1 MSTMSASHSTDPERS
16 TSAPARVYR
25 LVRLCVHLIHG
36 CFYVGVL
43 FPFLNSRLRF
53 RAIRLWSRKLLR
65 ILHVRYTVHGH
76 LPKGTPTL
84 IVSNHVSWL
93 DIWVIDA
100 VIGVRFVAKSD
111 IRRWPVI
118 GFLVKGAGTI
128 FIERD
133 KRHDTARTNRSI
145 VHALTHGEYVAIFP
159 EGICTDGTEVRPYH
173 ASLFQPAVGAGAK
186 VAVMALRYVRRN
198 GELNDD
204 ASYGGERTLV
214 ESTRLILRNETIR
227 AQVIF
232 AGEISVSGK
241 TRRDIAIEAETA
253 TARALSLPPPRRR
266 PGTGADRPAAAP
278 IVDGPTDTLYP
289 NR

>member
-1 MSTMSASHSTDPERS
+1 MSTMSASHPTHPERS

-65 ILHVRYTVHGH
+65 ILHVRYTVRGH
-76 LPKGTPTL
+76 LPAGTPTL

-93 DIWVIDA
+93 DIWVINS

-111 IRRWPVI
+111 IRRWPIV

-145 VHALTHGEYVAIFP
+145 VRALTHAEYVAIFP
-159 EGICTDGTEVRPYH
+159 EGSCTDGTEVRPYH

-186 VAVMALRYVRRN
+186 VAVMALRYVRNN

-204 ASYGGERTLV
+204 ASYAGDRTLV
-214 ESTRLILRNETIR
+214 ESTRLILRHETIR
-227 AQVIF
+227 AEVIF
-232 AGEISVSGK
+232 AGEITVSGK
-241 TRRDIAIEAETA
+241 TRRDIAVEAEIA
-253 TARALSLPPPRRR
+253 TAQALSLPPPRRR
-266 PGTGADRPAAAP
+266 SGTGAHRRAVAP
-278 IVDGPTDTLYP
+278 TVDAPTSTPYP

>member
-1 MSTMSASHSTDPERS
+1 MSASHSTDPERS

-25 LVRLCVHLIHG
+25 LVRLCVHLIQG

-43 FPFLNSRLRF
+43 FPFLSSRLRF

-93 DIWVIDA
+93 DIWVIDS

-145 VHALTHGEYVAIFP
+145 VQALTHGEYVAIFP

-266 PGTGADRPAAAP
+266 PGTGADRPVAAP